1 MDTDS
6 VMGGKDVESH
16 GFSRLDLVKH
26 SINTMVEFLE
36 DSDQI
41 ALVPFSTSAKIA
53 LPLTR
58 TTKAGKNMVRQK
70 TKELA
75 TIGTTNIWDGFKVSI
90 DILKQL
96 HEAEKNHNV
105 FVVLLTDGEPNLN
118 PPRGI
123 VPTLVKFL
131 DLEKLPTPNIHVF
144 GYGYEL
150 DTTLLAEIAEV
161 GYGTYVHSRLLDGGH
176 SIRQFYGHSGLHY
189 HK

>member
-41 ALVPFSTSAKIA
+41 ALVPFSTSARIA

-58 TTKAGKNMVRQK
+58 TTKAGKNTIRQK
-70 TKELA
+70 TKELT

-90 DILKQL
+90 DILKHL
-96 HEAEKNHNV
+96 HE
-105 FVVLLTDGEPNLN
+105 
-118 PPRGI
+118 
-123 VPTLVKFL
+123 
-131 DLEKLPTPNIHVF
+131 
-144 GYGYEL
+144 
-150 DTTLLAEIAEV
+150 
-161 GYGTYVHSRLLDGGH
+161 S
-176 SIRQFYGHSGLHY
+176 
-189 HK
+189 